1 VLGAQLASEGFA
13 VLHIDY
19 DGTGDSSGTDDDPE
33 RVEAWRR
40 LVSDAVDLMRVGG
53 ARHVSLVGMRLGA
66 TLAASVSVDC
76 KPDLL
81 VLWDPCDSG
90 RSYLREQ
97 AVLRLVYEAGDNGPE
112 TSGDAPGRRQDSPG
126 KVETLGTVY
135 GPETAR
141 AMSELTIGAVPDVLA
156 GRVLALLRPERAQK
170 RSVLDRLSELGAE
183 LVDAVDQERMLD
195 ASYSQLFMP
204 QGTLDTIVKWL
215 SQNAPT
221 EMLRLRVAAH
231 AIADMRGPKGVG
243 VTEDIKHLGPNQLF
257 AVLTHPTGQCP
268 AVTVVLLNA
277 GTIDHTG
284 PGRLWVDLARSW
296 AAAGVGVLRV
306 DLSGIGDSPARPG
319 QPVDTVYSQEELQD
333 VADIV
338 GAVSPGTPSAVVLMG
353 LCSGAYHSVRA
364 GVDLGVG
371 GVVAINPTF
380 SRQLRQMPRLPP
392 TSEPAGWRGAT
403 KRAVREV
410 RTFAGWKLI
419 GADKRLTRITGRLLG
434 KAGKERASVR
444 VVGHLAQPLGEMWW
458 WCVNRISPGPRP
470 AQVLE
475 RLVKQGVETFIL
487 CGRDETTELC
497 RGEEGKLR
505 RLEKSECFHM
515 ELVPSTDH
523 SLFTRVARDRALPV
537 LTAHVMSRYG
547 QPGAPPR

>member
-1 VLGAQLASEGFA
+1 MLGAQLASEGFA

-40 LVSDAVDLMRVGG
+40 SVNDAVDLMRAGG

-76 KPDLL
+76 KPDAL

-97 AVLRLVYEAGDNGPE
+97 AVLRMVYESGENGAE
-112 TSGDAPGRRQDSPG
+112 TSGVAPGTRHQGPG

-135 GPETAR
+135 GPETVR
-141 AMSELTIGAVPDVLA
+141 AMSELTIGSVPDFLA
-156 GRVLALLRPERAQK
+156 GRVLALLRPEQAPK
-170 RSVLDRLSELGAE
+170 RRVLDRLSELGAE
-183 LVDAVDQERMLD
+183 FADAVDQERALSV
-195 ASYSQLFMP
+195 SYSQLFVP

-215 SQNAPT
+215 LQHAPT
-221 EMLRLRVAAH
+221 EMGPLKVATR
-231 AIADMRGPKGVG
+231 AIAAMSGPKGDG
-243 VTEDIKHLGPNQLF
+243 VTEEIKHLGPNQLF
-257 AVLTHPTGQCP
+257 AVLTRPTGQFP
-268 AVTVVLLNA
+268 EVTVVLLNA
-277 GTIDHTG
+277 GTVDHTG

-296 AAAGVGVLRV
+296 AAAGIAVSRV
-306 DLSGIGDSPARPG
+306 DLSGLGDSPARPG
-319 QPVDTVYSQEELQD
+319 QRVDVVYSQDELED

-371 GVVAINPTF
+371 GVLAINPIF
-380 SRQLRQMPRLPP
+380 SRRLQEMPGLRPTPEPP
-392 TSEPAGWRGAT
+392 GWGGTTRRVA
-403 KRAVREV
+403 REV
-410 RTFAGWKLI
+410 RTFAHWKLI
-419 GADKRLTRITGRLLG
+419 GADRRLTRVTGRLLG
-434 KAGKERASVR
+434 KAQKDRASVR
-444 VVGHLAQPLGEMWW
+444 VVGHVAQPLGEIWW

-475 RLVKQGVETFIL
+475 RLVKQGVDTFVV
-487 CGRDETTELC
+487 CGRDETTEIR

-505 RLEKSECFHM
+505 RLEKNQRFHM
-515 ELVPSTDH
+515 ELIPGTDH
-523 SLFTRVARDRALPV
+523 SLFTPVARDRALPV

-547 QPGAPPR
+547 KQSTQ